1 MDEARSWAAPL
12 AYGDA
17 MRWDALFADLE
28 AQLDAGQVAELAL
41 EVADRQRAEQ
51 AGVALADRVRAHA
64 GQGLRMW
71 LRDGSTVEGTVGD
84 AAPEWVVLHDGSAQ
98 VLVPWAGVVSVA
110 GLSRL
115 VAPPGGQVLARL
127 GLRHALR
134 ALARD
139 RVAVRLHLERG
150 ELTGTIDR
158 VGADHVDVAEHV
170 PGESRRPG
178 AVRGVRTVRTAALL
192 AVRST

>member
-1 MDEARSWAAPL
+1 MDETRSCAAPL

-28 AQLDAGQVAELAL
+28 AQLDAGQAAELAL

-84 AAPEWVVLHDGSAQ
+84 AAAEWVVLHDGPAQ
-98 VLVPWAGVVSVA
+98 LLVPWAGVVSVA

-115 VAPPGGQVLARL
+115 VAPPAGQVLARL

-139 RVAVRLHLERG
+139 RVAVRLYVERG

-178 AVRGVRTVRTAALL
+178 AVRAVRTVRTAALL